1 MQVLKLF
8 LSAVILSTFFSA
20 LISGYIAI
28 VITNNSS
35 SVYKIIKSKNYSPV
49 KFYLWSV
56 ISINFFSLIIFFIMG
71 IVYINLYKN
80 FNNALYIYLAIT
92 LSFSSLIILILIILK
107 GKINIHIFNVIAIF
121 TIMISLAYPVLLDR
135 IIN

>member
-1 MQVLKLF
+1 MF
-8 LSAVILSTFFSA
+8 LSAVILSTFFCA

-35 SVYKIIKSKNYSPV
+35 SVYKIINLKNYSPV

-56 ISINFFSLIIFFIMG
+56 ISINLLSLIIFFIVG
-71 IVYINLYKN
+71 VVYINLYEN
-80 FNNALYIYLAIT
+80 FSNSLYIYLLIT
-92 LSFSSLIILILIILK
+92 LSLPSLIILILIILN

-121 TIMISLAYPVLLDR
+121 TIMISLVYPVLLNR

>member
-1 MQVLKLF
+1 MF

-35 SVYKIIKSKNYSPV
+35 SVYKIINLKNYSPV

-56 ISINFFSLIIFFIMG
+56 ISINLLSLIIFFIMG
-71 IVYINLYKN
+71 VVYINLYEN
-80 FNNALYIYLAIT
+80 FSNSLYIYLAIT
-92 LSFSSLIILILIILK
+92 LSLPSLIILILIILK

>member
-1 MQVLKLF
+1 MF

-35 SVYKIIKSKNYSPV
+35 SVYKIINLKNYSPV

-56 ISINFFSLIIFFIMG
+56 ISINLLSLIIFFIMG
-71 IVYINLYKN
+71 VVYINLYKN
-80 FNNALYIYLAIT
+80 FSNTLYIYLTIT
-92 LSFSSLIILILIILK
+92 LSLPSLIILILVTLK

-121 TIMISLAYPVLLDR
+121 TIMISLVYPVLLNR

>member
-1 MQVLKLF
+1 MF

-56 ISINFFSLIIFFIMG
+56 ISINSFSLIIFFIMG

-92 LSFSSLIILILIILK
+92 LSLSSLIILFLIILK

>member
-1 MQVLKLF
+1 MF

-20 LISGYIAI
+20 LISGYLAI

-35 SVYKIIKSKNYSPV
+35 SVYKIINSKNYSPV

-56 ISINFFSLIIFFIMG
+56 ISINFFSLLIYFILGII
-71 IVYINLYKN
+71 YINLYEN
-80 FNNALYIYLAIT
+80 FSNAFYIYLTIT
-92 LSFSSLIILILIILK
+92 LSLPGVIILILIMIK
-107 GKINIHIFNVIAIF
+107 GKINIHVFNVIAIF
-121 TIMISLAYPVLLDR
+121 TFMISLAYPVLLNR